1 MVLAVCFSLFGFCF
15 SLLRSRFSLLVQWL
29 HAAYYLL
36 NPARY
41 SFLATPGHLSLL
53 SSRLMSSADRCTSLR
68 IDHPCSRCFI
78 RFSTRKYPPQC
89 SSNAVVFLLFI
100 SQHANRLLHFV
111 SRYSQIPVRILLF
124 SARRSIR
131 LAQFLFFASLCV
143 PLRSCYSYLAA
154 RRLLLSF
161 FNFFNFNL
169 SVKNCSLS

>member
-15 SLLRSRFSLLVQWL
+15 SLLSSRFSLLVQWL
-29 HAAYYLL
+29 LAAYYLL

-53 SSRLMSSADRCTSLR
+53 SSRLMSSADRCTSSR

-89 SSNAVVFLLFI
+89 SSHAVVFLLFI

-161 FNFFNFNL
+161 FFNFFNFN
-169 SVKNCSLS
+169 